1 MQLTNEMKAK
11 IRIPYAL
18 RHVPGAAFVNL
29 LRIPSVPAIGAVA
42 LAEVKE
48 IGKNT
53 ALELDNGR
61 RCSLHTGDLLA
72 VAFGNR
78 YATMQFEGYARV
90 QDEQCDLLSMGG
102 LCGIVESKHDRVSGP
117 TTLRILGALGG
128 RDQRPLSSVDF
139 ALPPVTSHGRI
150 RVAVVCGTSMD
161 AGKTHTVMCTI
172 QGLRNQGYRVAG
184 VKLTGSA
191 TGRDTWSM
199 LDAGACV
206 ALDFTDG
213 GFPSTYLCTREQLLH
228 LYHLL
233 VGHARERG
241 AEWVVVEIA
250 DGLLQVETAAL
261 LNSPQFRS
269 TVDHFLFAAGEPM
282 AAVGGVGMLRQW
294 GIEPLAVSGVVSMSP
309 LNIREVEAAVKLRC
323 LTARELQN
331 GALAS
336 LMKRAATM
344 SAPAVHHPKQVVSVC
359 EA

>member
-1 MQLTNEMKAK
+1 MLLSDEMRMK

-18 RHVPGAAFVNL
+18 RHIPETALAHL
-29 LRIPSVPAIGAVA
+29 LPIPSLPAIGDVA
-42 LAEVKE
+42 LAQVEQ

-53 ALELDNGR
+53 AVELNNGR
-61 RCSLHTGDLLA
+61 RCALHAGDLIA

-90 QDEQCDLLSMGG
+90 EDGQADLLSMGG
-102 LCGIVESKHDRVSGP
+102 LCGIVESKHDSVPAP
-117 TTLRILGALGG
+117 TKLRILGAIGD
-128 RDQRPLSSVDF
+128 RHQMPLRCADF
-139 ALPPVTSHGRI
+139 ALPPVHSQRGVH
-150 RVAVVCGTSMD
+150 VAVVCGTSMD
-161 AGKTHTVMCTI
+161 AGKTHTAMCTI
-172 QGLRNQGYRVAG
+172 KGLRNQGYQVAG
-184 VKLTGSA
+184 LKLTGSA

-199 LDAGACV
+199 LDAGACA

-213 GFPSTYLCTREQLLH
+213 GWPSTYLCTREQLLQ

-323 LTARELQN
+323 LTAGELQN

-336 LMKRAATM
+336 LMKRPAATGAPIIHHSVQVI
-344 SAPAVHHPKQVVSVC
+344 SAW

>member
-1 MQLTNEMKAK
+1 MLLTDEVKKK

-18 RHVPGAAFVNL
+18 RHVPETAFAHLLPIPNL
-29 LRIPSVPAIGAVA
+29 PAIGDIA
-42 LAEVKE
+42 LAEVKQ
-48 IGKNT
+48 IGRNT
-53 ALELDNGR
+53 AVELNNGR
-61 RCSLHTGDLLA
+61 RCALHTGDLIA

-78 YATMQFEGYARV
+78 YATMQFEGYARI
-90 QDEQCDLLSMGG
+90 QGDECDLLSMGG
-102 LCGIVESKHDRVSGP
+102 LCGIVESKHDGVTGP
-117 TTLRILGALGG
+117 TQLRILGAIG
-128 RDQRPLSSVDF
+128 DQLHKPLSSVDF
-139 ALPPVTSHGRI
+139 ALPPVASQGKV

-172 QGLRNQGYRVAG
+172 KGLRHQGHRVAG

-191 TGRDTWSM
+191 TGRDTWNM
-199 LDAGACV
+199 LDAGACT

-213 GFPSTYLCTREQLLH
+213 GWPSTYLCTGEQLLH

-233 VGHARERG
+233 IGHARERG
-241 AEWVVVEIA
+241 AEWAVVEIA

-261 LNSPQFRS
+261 LNSMQFRS

-323 LTARELQN
+323 LTAGELQN

-336 LMKRAATM
+336 LMRRPV
-344 SAPAVHHPKQVVSVC
+344 APSGPIIPPPNPDITLC

>member
-1 MQLTNEMKAK
+1 MLLTDETKTK
-11 IRIPYAL
+11 LRIPYAL
-18 RHVPGAAFVNL
+18 RRVPEASFVYL
-29 LRIPSVPAIGAVA
+29 LPTPSLPMIGDVA
-42 LAEVKE
+42 LAEVRQ

-53 ALELDNGR
+53 ALELNNGR
-61 RCSLHTGDLLA
+61 RSALHLGDLIA

-90 QDEQCDLLSMGG
+90 EDGECDLLSMGG
-102 LCGIVESKHDRVSGP
+102 VCGKVESKHDGVAGP
-117 TTLRILGALGG
+117 TKLRILGSIG
-128 RDQRPLSSVDF
+128 DQHEKPLNSVNFSLRPSESR
-139 ALPPVTSHGRI
+139 GRI
-150 RVAVVCGTSMD
+150 HVAVVCGTSMD
-161 AGKTHTVMCTI
+161 AGKTHTVICTI
-172 QGLRNQGYRVAG
+172 KGLRNQGYRVAG

-213 GFPSTYLCTREQLLH
+213 GFPSTYLCTPEQLIQ
-228 LYHLL
+228 LYGLL
-233 VGHARERG
+233 IGHARAQG
-241 AEWVVVEIA
+241 AEWVIVEIA

-294 GIEPLAVSGVVSMSP
+294 GIEPLTVSGVVSMSP
-309 LNIREVEAAVKLRC
+309 LNIREVEAAIKVRC
-323 LTARELQN
+323 LTAGELQN
-331 GALAS
+331 GSLAS
-336 LMKRAATM
+336 LMKR
-344 SAPAVHHPKQVVSVC
+344 PAKTHSSILASPPQVGAGC